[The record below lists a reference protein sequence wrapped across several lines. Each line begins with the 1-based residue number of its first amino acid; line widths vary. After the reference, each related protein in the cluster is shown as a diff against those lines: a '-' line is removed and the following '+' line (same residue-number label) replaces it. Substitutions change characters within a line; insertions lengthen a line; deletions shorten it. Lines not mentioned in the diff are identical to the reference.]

1 MSWTP
6 EAIVISGYKVPREIW
21 CEGFEFCES
30 LDSKENKNEFP
41 IPEDWEDYFI
51 DMDAPGG
58 DDTETFFGSIIY
70 TVPEDGHTKE
80 FDTILANFNTIDTV
94 QTAFHKIFDHLYMMR
109 GWPLPQYNKYL
120 GCRWV

>member
-6 EAIVISGYKVPREIW
+6 EAVVISGYRVPRNIW
-21 CEGFEFCES
+21 REGFEYCEEHC
-30 LDSKENKNEFP
+30 DKNDK
-41 IPEDWEDYFI
+41 IPEDWEDYFV

-58 DDTETFFGSIIY
+58 NESETFFGSIIY
-70 TVPEDGHTKE
+70 TVPEDGYTKE
-80 FDTILANFNTIDTV
+80 FDTILANFSTIDNV
-94 QTAFHKIFDHLYMMR
+94 QNAFHAIFDHLYMVK